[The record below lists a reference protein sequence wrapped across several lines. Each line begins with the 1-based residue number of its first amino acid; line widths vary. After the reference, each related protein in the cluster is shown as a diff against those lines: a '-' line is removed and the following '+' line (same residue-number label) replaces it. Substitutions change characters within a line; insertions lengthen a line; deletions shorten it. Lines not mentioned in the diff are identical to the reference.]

1 MSSQISLSVNVQI
14 RQRYNMNELAALLA
28 KSTKYPIYSEQTNWE
43 GQSTITEFQACS
55 SSVEALD
62 LLTRNKYLTK
72 SASCIVGSNFA
83 EIRGFWIGDKAG
95 DTEVLI
101 CNVPQKEIRTF
112 LDSMKSVELLMLSDK
127 EPFEIGGAVWDQWQ
141 EKAEK
146 NNVGP
151 LRALQP
157 RPDYRGMKN

>member
-1 MSSQISLSVNVQI
+1 MSSQISLLASVQI
-14 RQRYNMNELAALLA
+14 RQRYDMNELAALLA
-28 KSTKYPIYSEQTNWE
+28 RSTKYPIYSEQTNWE
-43 GQSTITEFQACS
+43 GAQTIVEFQVCS
-55 SSVEALD
+55 CPAEALD
-62 LLTRNKYLTK
+62 LLNHNKYLTGR
-72 SASCIVGSNFA
+72 AACIVGSNFV

-112 LDSMKSVELLMLSDK
+112 LDSMKSKSVELLLLTLSDK

-146 NNVGP
+146 EESERQRKLWP
-151 LRALQP
+151 W
-157 RPDYRGMKN
+157 